1 MEEHSVEI
9 SNRIKNIIWTVCGD
23 YSMETKPDV
32 EAFLRNKY
40 LALYDGIK
48 QGAFAKYFNKEEV
61 SLYLVKK
68 VFLQAMEAPLL
79 EIAQLCM
86 DISVGK
92 RIAIERRGVDN
103 IRKKAYEF
111 ILEED
116 FDWLVK
122 SELGILKIALM
133 REELD
138 HQMEA
143 KEERL
148 RERIES
154 LRELESATETIE
166 IIRKIDECYNAWVD
180 KDFVMREGK
189 LEDVLAI
196 SMEELMEFDWRK
208 FLSEEMYEDN
218 FAAYMEKMM
227 QEMTQTAQRKNDG
240 EPGNSGTHIRR
251 ISEEEFKKIHSYV
264 ELNFGA
270 SYQTLLEKERT
281 QNLLCRGI
289 HENCSLHFTDGVLA
303 NPVKKNYSY
312 EYAKKQQS
320 KNKYAYHFSH
330 ALVKRNIELLTGTL
344 IKSIQLR
351 QEETEIIV
359 DKGQLRPERLWKV
372 GRTSDAKIFSQKQK
386 MDGRELVVDL
396 LIDASGSQRVR
407 QDKVVLQA
415 YIIMQALS
423 NAKIPHRVMSYC
435 TFWNHTILQRF
446 REYDDSSSVNEQIFS
461 FVTSSNNRDGLA
473 IRAISQGLLQR
484 QEEQKILIILSDGRP
499 YDAVVTRP
507 NLKIPV
513 SYQGDNAVRDTGVEV
528 RRLRNMGV
536 AVLGVFVGEEQDL
549 EAEKK
554 IFGKDFAYIR
564 DMNGFS
570 LVVGQYL
577 IRQLLNET

>member
-9 SNRIKNIIWTVCGD
+9 TNRIKNIIWTVCGD
-23 YSMETKPDV
+23 YSMDTKPDV

-86 DISVGK
+86 EIAVGK

-122 SELGILKIALM
+122 SELGVLKIALM

-138 HQMEA
+138 GQMA
-143 KEERL
+143 SREERM

-154 LRELESATETIE
+154 LRELESATETIDV
-166 IIRKIDECYNAWVD
+166 IRKIDACYNAWVD
-180 KDFVMREGK
+180 KDFEKREGS
-189 LEDVLAI
+189 LEQVLAI

-208 FLSEEMYEDN
+208 FLSEEMYEEN
-218 FAAYMEKMM
+218 FVAYMEKMM
-227 QEMTQTAQRKNDG
+227 QEMTQTGQRKQDTDS
-240 EPGNSGTHIRR
+240 GNNGKHIRR
-251 ISEEEFKKIHSYV
+251 MSEEEFKKIHSYV

-270 SYQTLLEKERT
+270 SYQTPLDKERT
-281 QNLLCRGI
+281 QNLVCRGN
-289 HENCSLHFTDGVLA
+289 HEHCSLHFTDGILA
-303 NPVKKNYSY
+303 NPVQRNYPY

-320 KNKYAYHFSH
+320 KNKYAYHFHH
-330 ALVKRNIELLTGTL
+330 ALVKRNIEVLTGTL
-344 IKSIQLR
+344 RKSIQLR
-351 QEETEIIV
+351 QEETEVIL
-359 DKGQLRPERLWKV
+359 DKGRLRPERLWKV
-372 GRTSDAKIFSQKQK
+372 GRTSDAKIFAQKQK

-423 NAKIPHRVMSYC
+423 NAKISHRVMSYC

-446 REYDDSSSVNEQIFS
+446 REYDAPASANEQIFS

-473 IRAISQGLLQR
+473 IRAISQGLLER
-484 QEEQKILIILSDGRP
+484 EEEQKILIILSDGRP
-499 YDAVVTRP
+499 YDAVVNRP
-507 NLKIPV
+507 NLKIPI
-513 SYQGDNAVRDTGVEV
+513 SYQGDLAVRDTGVEV

-564 DMNGFS
+564 DMNNFS

-577 IRQLLNET
+577 VKQLLNEE

>member
-1 MEEHSVEI
+1 MEEHNVEI
-9 SNRIKNIIWTVCGD
+9 VNRMKNIIWTVCGD

-32 EAFLRNKY
+32 EVFLRDKY

-86 DISVGK
+86 EIAVGK
-92 RIAIERRGVDN
+92 RIAIERKGVEN

-116 FDWLVK
+116 FEWLVK
-122 SELGILKIALM
+122 SELGILKIELM
-133 REELD
+133 RNELD
-138 HQMEA
+138 GRMET
-143 KEERL
+143 KEDRL

-154 LRELESATETIE
+154 LRELENATETIE
-166 IIRKIDECYNAWVD
+166 VIRKIDECYNAWVD
-180 KDFVMREGK
+180 KDFVKREGT
-189 LEDVLAI
+189 LENVLSI

-208 FLSEEMYEDN
+208 YLSEEMYEEN

-227 QEMTQTAQRKNDG
+227 QEVTQTSQRKKDADFR
-240 EPGNSGTHIRR
+240 NSEKNIRR
-251 ISEEEFKKIHSYV
+251 ISEEEFQKIHSYV
-264 ELNFGA
+264 ELNFGR
-270 SYQTLLEKERT
+270 SYQTPLDKERT
-281 QNLLCRGI
+281 QNVVCRGT
-289 HENCSLHFTDGVLA
+289 HANCSLHFTDGILA
-303 NPVKKNYSY
+303 NPVQRNYSF

-320 KNKYAYHFSH
+320 KNKYAYHFYH
-330 ALVKRNIELLTGTL
+330 AIVKRNIELLTGTL
-344 IKSIQLR
+344 RKSIQLR
-351 QEETEIIV
+351 QEEIEMIA
-359 DKGQLRPERLWKV
+359 DRGRLYPERLWKV

-446 REYDDSSSVNEQIFS
+446 REYDDSIVENEQIFS

-473 IRAISQGLLQR
+473 IKAIAQGLLER
-484 QEEQKILIILSDGRP
+484 EEEQKILIILSDGRP
-499 YDAVVTRP
+499 YDAVVNRP
-507 NLKIPV
+507 NLKIPA
-513 SYQGDNAVRDTGVEV
+513 SYQGDLAVRDTGFEV

-564 DMNGFS
+564 DMNNFS

-577 IRQLLNET
+577 VKQLLNEE